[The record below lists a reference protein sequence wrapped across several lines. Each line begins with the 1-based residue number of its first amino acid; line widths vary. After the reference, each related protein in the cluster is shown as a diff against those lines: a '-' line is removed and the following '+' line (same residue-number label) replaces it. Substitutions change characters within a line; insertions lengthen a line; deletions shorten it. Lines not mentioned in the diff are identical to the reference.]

1 MPYFLKI
8 GRFDIFYI
16 FFYLAAIAQVWI
28 NLHRQHISYTV
39 MFWKGKSHVAK
50 EKSGRGRRRSRE
62 KGYQGVED
70 FRFIT
75 FIIFSFLFFSI
86 LYFIVFFYTLFT
98 PCVYPHPRPTTFSY
112 TRSRLTDLISKK
124 TNCTCST
131 RFLLISKK
139 QICTCST
146 HFCLSLAVVLHDY
159 NAVLYV

>member
-39 MFWKGKSHVAK
+39 MCWKGKSHVAK

-70 FRFIT
+70 FSFIT
-75 FIIFSFLFFSI
+75 FIIFPFFFQYFTLSFFFC
-86 LYFIVFFYTLFT
+86 TLFT
-98 PCVYPHPRPTTFSY
+98 HYVYPHPRPTTFSY

-139 QICTCST
+139 QICRCST
-146 HFCLSLAVVLHDY
+146 LFCLSLAVVLHDY